1 MDLAPWSQSICNH
14 LWWCAANCDH
24 SADMLEEMWCSLV
37 HHVVNVHEF
46 AGNVYVKCSHDPL
59 TEAEQLC
66 KKWLTPLSPA
76 HNALKEVVLNK
87 ALLKDIRQLNDFC
100 HTGCLEVFH
109 SLVTKYCP
117 KRQEFDAVQM
127 SARTA
132 LAVLDHNFN
141 AEREQKVTSDGK
153 PCFKVAY
160 TKASA
165 KWVAKPIYASKSY
178 DHVSDMLHS
187 VITQQ
192 ETHFLEPVANSN
204 KCHNIAPVPAPPK
217 DELVARRIS
226 RFAPQ

>member
-1 MDLAPWSQSICNH
+1 M
-14 LWWCAANCDH
+14 
-24 SADMLEEMWCSLV
+24 
-37 HHVVNVHEF
+37 
-46 AGNVYVKCSHDPL
+46 
-59 TEAEQLC
+59 
-66 KKWLTPLSPA
+66 
-76 HNALKEVVLNK
+76 
-87 ALLKDIRQLNDFC
+87 
-100 HTGCLEVFH
+100 
-109 SLVTKYCP
+109 
-117 KRQEFDAVQM
+117 
-127 SARTA
+127 
-132 LAVLDHNFN
+132 
-141 AEREQKVTSDGK
+141 TSDGK